1 MTEISA
7 REKRTKRITEIMSKI
22 LSNVEM
28 TEIITFDEMAANYK
42 D

>member
-28 TEIITFDEMAANYK
+28 TEIIIFDEMAANYK

>member
-7 REKRTKRITEIMSKI
+7 SEKRTKRITEIMSKI

-28 TEIITFDEMAANYK
+28 TEIIIFDEMAANYK